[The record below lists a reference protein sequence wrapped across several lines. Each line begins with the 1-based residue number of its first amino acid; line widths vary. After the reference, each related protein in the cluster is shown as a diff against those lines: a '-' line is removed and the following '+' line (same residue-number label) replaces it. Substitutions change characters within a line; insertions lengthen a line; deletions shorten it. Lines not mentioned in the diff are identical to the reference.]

1 MWDLSWSLYREFV
14 SLSSVRISA
23 LSVCLSAS
31 LIRIAALSFAYLGP
45 QLVSLSGVRLFIF
58 SATVIGSTFHSFC
71 SFPVCLFVPASSFHH
86 HHYHHHQF
94 LNHEGRWGT
103 TDDFATSFLH
113 FPLFSTALWDL
124 SNCRPVFS
132 LMLSSH
138 LFLCPPCLLP
148 PSTVPCKMVLARPDE
163 RENDHTTAVCV
174 SLRSSGG
181 LRVVQLPA
189 GSWHRLPRW

>member
-1 MWDLSWSLYREFV
+1 MRT
-14 SLSSVRISA
+14 SA

-31 LIRIAALSFAYLGP
+31 LVRIAALSFAYLGP

-124 SNCRPVFS
+124 SNSRPVHS

-138 LFLCPPCLLP
+138 LFLCLPCLLSP
-148 PSTVPCKMVLARPDE
+148 FTVPCKMVLARPDE
-163 RENDHTTAVCV
+163 QETTIPLHFA
-174 SLRSSGG
+174 SLYDRPEVFVWSSCLLDLGTDF
-181 LRVVQLPA
+181 LFSDMVFV
-189 GSWHRLPRW
+189 